1 MSNHIKRFIIF
12 GSLLLTLGLLPALAQ
27 DDASH
32 TVAFDGVGFTM
43 DSSFGDNVEIE
54 SYAGDPVADAVPAF
68 SDAPYFQFLM
78 YADPS
83 APRSMFDSGAVR
95 VYRTSDL
102 AQYSFLQTVVDE
114 LNSLIANQSDLS
126 AYMVPESKLP
136 FLPIA
141 THGQI
146 IRARAHYVETENVSG
161 VAYIAINQAAAEP
174 FLSNTPIYTFQGI
187 SADGDYY
194 VSAVFPVITDVFPAE
209 TPSDFNMETFAANAP
224 AYYAESIAM
233 LNDAAP
239 ESFAPSLTTIDAL
252 VQSLVFNK

>member
-1 MSNHIKRFIIF
+1 
-12 GSLLLTLGLLPALAQ
+12 
-27 DDASH
+27 
-32 TVAFDGVGFTM
+32 
-43 DSSFGDNVEIE
+43 
-54 SYAGDPVADAVPAF
+54 
-68 SDAPYFQFLM
+68 
-78 YADPS
+78 
-83 APRSMFDSGAVR
+83 VR